1 MIVPRFG
8 FESNAQAIGKP
19 PGINLFIRG
28 RVRKCGVNAAI
39 DRASFAPESGFAR
52 AMGR

>member
-28 RVRKCGVNAAI
+28 KGAKMRRQ
-39 DRASFAPESGFAR
+39 RR
-52 AMGR
+52 H

>member
-19 PGINLFIRG
+19 LGINLFIRG

-39 DRASFAPESGFAR
+39 DRAWFRLDSGFAR
-52 AMGR
+52 VMRR